1 MLYLFYSAIQ
11 SKVWSWLEWLSLTLT
26 SKLSMTRL
34 SSQGAKW
41 WITTHGRNCV
51 KRFAIHLLFSFPVSI
66 TPVSVMFRFSGVTQ
80 DDLENTTITLR
91 DVQAVLLSMFSAKS
105 ILIGHSLESD
115 LFALKVHTNTV
126 FIMIQ
131 NLMCCLPR

>member
-1 MLYLFYSAIQ
+1 
-11 SKVWSWLEWLSLTLT
+11 
-26 SKLSMTRL
+26 MTRL

-51 KRFAIHLLFSFPVSI
+51 KRFAIHLPFGFPVSL

-126 FIMIQ
+126 FLMIET
-131 NLMCCLPR
+131 